1 MRPKFLFFCCFLAH
15 HHVGGGTLNN
25 SATFPLDMSYFRP
38 VFDITIVVPVI
49 KRAKRKALKE
59 LELLYNTN
67 SIGIAKIV
75 NLKGLTTLMCQKCT
89 IVYIVLCAHLYYFMQ
104 IVSSKILNV
113 ELNSSLVFK

>member
-1 MRPKFLFFCCFLAH
+1 MFFCCFLAH
-15 HHVGGGTLNN
+15 HRVGGSTLNN

-38 VFDITIVVPVI
+38 VFDVTIVMLVI

-75 NLKGLTTLMCQKCT
+75 NLKGLTTLMCQIYT
-89 IVYIVLCAHLYYFMQ
+89 IVYIVVCAHLYWFMQ
-104 IVSSKILNV
+104 IVSSKY
-113 ELNSSLVFK
+113 S